1 MQLRLSC
8 VAILLG
14 VAGAAPAAP
23 AHPAAHP
30 AAPHQKA
37 KPGKLGLRGGK
48 KDVSNV
54 PAQLGMMMA
63 QAQQSLAI
71 AERHHEKAVQKAR
84 DKDTDMLSNQA
95 SVLGKIIQKFAG
107 ELDKSNDILQQAVN
121 ASRSVLAME
130 EPPSV
135 GFQSALVQSRARLS
149 AETDAAQR
157 EIRRNTRKREHAVH
171 EALNQADNALEE
183 GSQKLS
189 RKTGD
194 LSQLIDDAKSSLEAI
209 ANSAPDSPA
218 NATAVAKAPA
228 GKKADEALLK
238 ASLAHLN
245 DAKAKSRKA
254 VEAATKK
261 ATEDIAK
268 ADSEVAKEVAG
279 ITKDLSTAEKIEIQ
293 RVRGGSKKL
302 F

>member
-14 VAGAAPAAP
+14 VAGAAP

-95 SVLGKIIQKFAG
+95 SVLGKIIQNFAG